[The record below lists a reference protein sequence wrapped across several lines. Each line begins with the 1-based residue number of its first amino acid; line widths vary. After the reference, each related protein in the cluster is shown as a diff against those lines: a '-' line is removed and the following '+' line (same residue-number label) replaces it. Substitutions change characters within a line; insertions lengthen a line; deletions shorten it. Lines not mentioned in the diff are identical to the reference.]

1 MLNGEDNIVISLF
14 TRNDMLKDIRKLLIQ
29 PGKHMDLSKVDPDD
43 TFGNKRD
50 ELDGKLPKLK
60 SSMSELQYKLYIE
73 NEKALLIVLQGMD
86 TSGKDGVIRHVI
98 SAFNP
103 VSCRVES
110 FKVPTSE
117 ELAHDFLWRIHKT
130 VPRKGF
136 VVVFNRSHYEDVVE
150 VRVQKLVPESTCLK
164 RFDQIKQFEKML
176 SENNVKILKFY
187 LHISKEEQKKR
198 LLDRL
203 SNREKRWKVNE
214 DDYEKRKKW
223 DKYMSAYTDAINN
236 CSTKQAPWYVIPAN
250 KKWFR
255 NWVISEIIT
264 NAMTEMKI
272 KYPQLSSQFN
282 NIKI

>member
-1 MLNGEDNIVISLF
+1 
-14 TRNDMLKDIRKLLIQ
+14 MLKYIKNLLIQ
-29 PGKHMDLSKVDPDD
+29 PGKRMDLSKFDPDD
-43 TFGNKRD
+43 TFGKKRD
-50 ELDGKLPKLK
+50 DLDKKLPILK
-60 SSMSELQYKLYIE
+60 SSMTEFQNKLYIE

-136 VVVFNRSHYEDVVE
+136 VSVFNRSHYEDVVE
-150 VRVQKLVPESTCLK
+150 VRVQKQVLESNCLK
-164 RFDQIKQFEKML
+164 RFDQIRQFEIML

-187 LHISKEEQKKR
+187 LHISKDEQKKR
-198 LLDRL
+198 LLERL
-203 SNREKRWKVNE
+203 SNPQKRWKINE
-214 DDYEKRKKW
+214 DDFEKHKKW
-223 DKYMSAYTDAINN
+223 ERYMTAYTDAINN
-236 CSTKQAPWYVIPAN
+236 CSIKQAPWYVIPAN
-250 KKWFR
+250 NKWFR
-255 NWVISEIIT
+255 NWIISEII
-264 NAMTEMKI
+264 AKEMREMKI
-272 KYPQLSSQFN
+272 KYPQFSSQYD

>member
-1 MLNGEDNIVISLF
+1 
-14 TRNDMLKDIRKLLIQ
+14 MLKDIKKLLIQ
-29 PGKHMDLSKVDPDD
+29 PRKRIDLSKFDPDD
-43 TFGNKRD
+43 SFGKKRD
-50 ELDGKLPKLK
+50 ELDNKLPVLK

-86 TSGKDGVIRHVI
+86 TSGKDGVIRDVI

-136 VVVFNRSHYEDVVE
+136 VSVFNRSHYEDVVE
-150 VRVQKLVPESTCLK
+150 VRVQKLAPESTFLN
-164 RFDQIKQFEKML
+164 RFDQIRQFEIML
-176 SENNVKILKFY
+176 SANNVKILKFY
-187 LHISKEEQKKR
+187 LHISKDEQKKR
-198 LLDRL
+198 LRDRL
-203 SNREKRWKVNE
+203 SNPEKRWKINE
-214 DDYEKRKKW
+214 DDFEKRKKW
-223 DKYMSAYTDAINN
+223 DKYMSAYSDAINN
-236 CSTKQAPWYVIPAN
+236 CSIKQAPWYVIPAN

-255 NWVISEIIT
+255 NWVISEIIIK
-264 NAMTEMKI
+264 AMTEMKI
-272 KYPQLSSQFN
+272 RYPQFSSQYD

>member
-1 MLNGEDNIVISLF
+1 MSNGEDNIVISLI
-14 TRNDMLKDIRKLLIQ
+14 TRNGMLKEIRKLLIQ
-29 PGKHMDLSKVDPDD
+29 PGKHMDLSKFDPDD
-43 TFGNKRD
+43 TFGKKRD
-50 ELDGKLPKLK
+50 ELDSKLPKIK
-60 SSMSELQYKLYIE
+60 SLMSELQYKLYIE

-110 FKVPTSE
+110 FKVPASE

-150 VRVQKLVPESTCLK
+150 VRVQKLAPESTCLK
-164 RFDQIKQFEKML
+164 RFDQIRQFEKML

-203 SNREKRWKVNE
+203 SNPEERWNE

-236 CSTKQAPWYVIPAN
+236 CSIRQAPWYVIPAN

-255 NWVISEIIT
+255 NWVISKIIT

-272 KYPQLSSQFN
+272 KNLQLSSQFN

>member
-1 MLNGEDNIVISLF
+1 
-14 TRNDMLKDIRKLLIQ
+14 MLKEIRNLLIQ
-29 PGKHMDLSKVDPDD
+29 PGGHIDLSNFDPDD
-43 TFGNKRD
+43 TFGKKRD
-50 ELDGKLPKLK
+50 ELDDKIPKLK
-60 SSMSELQYKLYIE
+60 ALMSELQYKLYIE

-86 TSGKDGVIRHVI
+86 ASGKDGLIRHVI
-98 SAFNP
+98 GAFNP
-103 VSCRVES
+103 VGCRVES

-150 VRVQKLVPESTCLK
+150 VRVQKLVPESVCLK
-164 RFDQIKQFEKML
+164 RFEQIRQFEKML

-187 LHISKEEQKKR
+187 LHISKAEQKKR
-198 LLDRL
+198 LRDRL
-203 SNREKRWKVNE
+203 SNPEKQWKVNE

-236 CSTKQAPWYVIPAN
+236 CSTKYAPWYIIPAN

-264 NAMTEMKI
+264 KAMIEMKI
-272 KYPQLSSQFN
+272 KYPQLLSRD
-282 NIKI
+282 NIQI

>member
-1 MLNGEDNIVISLF
+1 
-14 TRNDMLKDIRKLLIQ
+14 MLKDIKKLLIQ
-29 PGKHMDLSKVDPDD
+29 PGKRMDLSKFDPDD
-43 TFGNKRD
+43 TFGKKRD
-50 ELDGKLPKLK
+50 DLDKKLPILK
-60 SSMSELQYKLYIE
+60 SSMSEFQYKLYIE

-136 VVVFNRSHYEDVVE
+136 VSVFNRSHYEDVVE
-150 VRVQKLVPESTCLK
+150 VRVQKLVPESAYLK
-164 RFDQIKQFEKML
+164 RFDQIREFETML

-187 LHISKEEQKKR
+187 LHISKDEQKKR
-198 LLDRL
+198 LLERL
-203 SNREKRWKVNE
+203 SNPEKRSKVNE
-214 DDYEKRKKW
+214 DDFEKRKKW
-223 DKYMSAYTDAINN
+223 DKYMTAYTDALNN
-236 CSTKQAPWYVIPAN
+236 CSIKLAPWYVIPAN

-264 NAMTEMKI
+264 KAMREMKI
-272 KYPQLSSQFN
+272 EYPQFSSQYDT
-282 NIKI
+282 IKFKNSLGK

>member
-1 MLNGEDNIVISLF
+1 
-14 TRNDMLKDIRKLLIQ
+14 MLKDIRKLLIQ

-43 TFGNKRD
+43 TFGKKRD
-50 ELDGKLPKLK
+50 ELDSKLPKLK

-73 NEKALLIVLQGMD
+73 NERALLIVLQGMD

-98 SAFNP
+98 RAFNP

-130 VPRKGF
+130 IPRKGF

-150 VRVQKLVPESTCLK
+150 VRVQKLVPESTCLE

-203 SNREKRWKVNE
+203 SNPEKRWKVNE

-223 DKYMSAYTDAINN
+223 DKYISAYTDAINN